1 MLTPW
6 NERPRKNRMLSC
18 TAYADDMDWTKFVH
32 ITKENFINRSLP
44 QDNSGPDNIERSDVP
59 ATENYSQ
66 GEFQELQITPTHIVL
81 EANNHSNIYRTTVN
95 DKLGYNSYRC
105 KNQYYIDSP

>member
-1 MLTPW
+1 MESFSDSIKIRLKLFLQLW
-6 NERPRKNRMLSC
+6 LQER
-18 TAYADDMDWTKFVH
+18 
-32 ITKENFINRSLP
+32 
-44 QDNSGPDNIERSDVP
+44 
-59 ATENYSQ
+59 

-105 KNQYYIDSP
+105 KNQHYIDSP